1 MNALWIMIKQLS
13 DFCKILASLKV
24 ERTVFLK
31 TLFFCG
37 CFTVFWAL
45 IAHNYVFFRR
55 SGLLSMSQQ
64 LPISSQQQ
72 PQQQSQ
78 RGVIGQLPAMQGHS
92 SPSHSPGL
100 NVSNKLQVSQPSRST
115 ILPTPSSNLLPNS
128 SLANSTSLP
137 GFVGGLPMRSNSH
150 FGQVNN

>member
-1 MNALWIMIKQLS
+1 MKHWYCNSTQLCS
-13 DFCKILASLKV
+13 
-24 ERTVFLK
+24 
-31 TLFFCG
+31 
-37 CFTVFWAL
+37 
-45 IAHNYVFFRR
+45 FRR

-64 LPISSQQQ
+64 LPSSSQQQQQ

-100 NVSNKLQVSQPSRST
+100 NISNKLQVSQPSRPT
-115 ILPTPSSNLLPNS
+115 ILPTPSSNVLPNS

-137 GFVGGLPMRSNSH
+137 GFVGGLPIRSNGH